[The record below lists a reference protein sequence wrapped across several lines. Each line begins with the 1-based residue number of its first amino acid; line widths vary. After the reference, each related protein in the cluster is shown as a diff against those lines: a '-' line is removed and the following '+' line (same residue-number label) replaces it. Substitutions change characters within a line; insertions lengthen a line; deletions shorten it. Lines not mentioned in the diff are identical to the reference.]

1 MVRGIDKFR
10 EFFTGYEGNYV
21 IIGGTACEMHEEIY
35 AQTPRATKDI
45 DIILIVE
52 ALSSDFAAKFWEF
65 VKTAGYR
72 QRNKG
77 TGNGE
82 CRHEYYRFKE
92 PGNPDFPYQIELFS
106 RNIGVVKFPDDAHI
120 TPIPVDDD
128 LSSLSAILMDDDYY
142 NYTIEHSTLE
152 EGVHIA
158 NIESLICLKC
168 RAYLEMTERKNNG
181 NKWTANISSSTRK
194 MYSGWLPCLLL
205 PTPTKFLIRLNKML
219 TGFAWLS
226 KKKCQTL
233 IFSNRQDL
241 KAFPENSYWNNLK
254 PIS

>member
-21 IIGGTACEMHEEIY
+21 II
-35 AQTPRATKDI
+35 
-45 DIILIVE
+45 
-52 ALSSDFAAKFWEF
+52 
-65 VKTAGYR
+65 
-72 QRNKG
+72 
-77 TGNGE
+77 
-82 CRHEYYRFKE
+82 
-92 PGNPDFPYQIELFS
+92 
-106 RNIGVVKFPDDAHI
+106 
-120 TPIPVDDD
+120 
-128 LSSLSAILMDDDYY
+128 
-142 NYTIEHSTLE
+142 
-152 EGVHIA
+152 
-158 NIESLICLKC
+158 
-168 RAYLEMTERKNNG
+168 
-181 NKWTANISSSTRK
+181 
-194 MYSGWLPCLLL
+194 GWLPCLLL

>member
-142 NYTIEHSTLE
+142 YYTTSNPQL
-152 EGVHIA
+152 
-158 NIESLICLKC
+158 
-168 RAYLEMTERKNNG
+168 
-181 NKWTANISSSTRK
+181 SSSA
-194 MYSGWLPCLLL
+194 S
-205 PTPTKFLIRLNKML
+205 FLRLNV
-219 TGFAWLS
+219 LS
-226 KKKCQTL
+226 SL
-233 IFSNRQDL
+233 N
-241 KAFPENSYWNNLK
+241 
-254 PIS
+254 

>member
-1 MVRGIDKFR
+1 M
-10 EFFTGYEGNYV
+10 
-21 IIGGTACEMHEEIY
+21 
-35 AQTPRATKDI
+35 
-45 DIILIVE
+45 E

-106 RNIGVVKFPDDAHI
+106 RNIGVVKFPDDANI

-181 NKWTANISSSTRK
+181 EQVDSKHIVKHKKDVFRLVAMLEVSATLKQLTNTFRFFHTRQ
-194 MYSGWLPCLLL
+194 LNQDTTRCL
-205 PTPTKFLIRLNKML
+205 
-219 TGFAWLS
+219 
-226 KKKCQTL
+226 QTL
-233 IFSNRQDL
+233 DVRRNHTETVDTSTQYV
-241 KAFPENSYWNNLK
+241 E
-254 PIS
+254 

>member
-106 RNIGVVKFPDDAHI
+106 RNIGVVKFPDDPLEIQLEVFRAAYQYVI
-120 TPIPVDDD
+120 AAFCGPIIIQ
-128 LSSLSAILMDDDYY
+128 SL
-142 NYTIEHSTLE
+142 
-152 EGVHIA
+152 G
-158 NIESLICLKC
+158 
-168 RAYLEMTERKNNG
+168 
-181 NKWTANISSSTRK
+181 
-194 MYSGWLPCLLL
+194 
-205 PTPTKFLIRLNKML
+205 
-219 TGFAWLS
+219 
-226 KKKCQTL
+226 
-233 IFSNRQDL
+233 
-241 KAFPENSYWNNLK
+241 
-254 PIS
+254 